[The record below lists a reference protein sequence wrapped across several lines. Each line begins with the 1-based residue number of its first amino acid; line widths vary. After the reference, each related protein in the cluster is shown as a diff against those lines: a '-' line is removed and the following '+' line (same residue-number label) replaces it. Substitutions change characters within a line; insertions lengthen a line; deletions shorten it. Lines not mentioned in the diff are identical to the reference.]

1 MVHGLSSCG
10 PWASESMGS
19 VLAAYGFSCSVPC
32 GIFISET
39 GIEPVSLALEGG
51 FLATGPEEKS
61 PD

>member
-1 MVHGLSSCG
+1 MGFREH
-10 PWASESMGS
+10 GS

-32 GIFISET
+32 GIFVSKP
-39 GIEPVSLALEGG
+39 GIEPAFLALEGG